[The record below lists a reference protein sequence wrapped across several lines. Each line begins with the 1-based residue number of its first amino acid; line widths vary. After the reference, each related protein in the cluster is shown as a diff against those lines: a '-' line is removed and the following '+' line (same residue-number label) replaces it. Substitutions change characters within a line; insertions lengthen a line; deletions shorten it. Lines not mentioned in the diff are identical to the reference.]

1 MSGISFYNPP
11 QNKESKLR
19 ELMKALFS
27 YLYQQ
32 FSNCDAIFDDLKTL
46 VKTGDFT
53 LGKAVEEFESQ
64 FAKAVGSQYV
74 IM

>member
-1 MSGISFYNPP
+1 MKVAFSF
-11 QNKESKLR
+11 LDW
-19 ELMKALFS
+19 
-27 YLYQQ
+27 Q
-32 FSNCDAIFDDLKTL
+32 FLNCDVTFDDLKKL

-64 FAKAVGSQYV
+64 FTKAVGSQYV